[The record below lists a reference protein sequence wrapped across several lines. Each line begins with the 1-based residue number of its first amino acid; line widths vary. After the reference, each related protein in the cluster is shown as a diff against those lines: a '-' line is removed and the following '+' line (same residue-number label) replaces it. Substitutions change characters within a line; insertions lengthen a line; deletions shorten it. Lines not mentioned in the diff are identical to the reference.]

1 MSREDVEA
9 FVQFT
14 LNPPRAWIG
23 TKNVARF
30 VTLDGH
36 RVSNPEWR
44 PFVSSV
50 SKSAFRDG
58 EVADAKHYT
67 PTQST
72 IKATFTALS
81 SFYDFLTQES
91 MVTVNPI
98 KLIRQKSKYLRKDHN
113 QAPVRRLSNLQWDY
127 VIETAELMA
136 DEEPDVHERTLFIM
150 TALFAMYLRI
160 SELVTDERSAPVMG
174 DFRKDPDGNWWYHV
188 TGKGNKDRTVTV
200 STGDAESAQTLS
212 ALTRPASPTGAQ
224 RINTRGAQ
232 AVGQRTDHQFSPG
245 STDRAALL

>member
-1 MSREDVEA
+1 MLQPMATNPKRRAPSPIFDNLSVVGRDCVSTLPAAARPVSMSDTDAEQDYSVVLRFLRSYDGSTATFNAYRRELERLCQWSWHVRQSSILEMTREDIEA
-9 FVQFT
+9 FVQFM

-30 VTLDGH
+30 VRLDGH
-36 RVSNPEWR
+36 RVANPEWR
-44 PFVSSV
+44 PFVASV

-58 EVADAKHYT
+58 DVVDAAHYT

-91 MVTVNPI
+91 LVMVNPI

-113 QAPVRRLSNLQWDY
+113 QAPVRRVSNLQWDY

-136 DEEPDVHERTLFIM
+136 DEEPAAHERTLFHHDSAICDVS
-150 TALFAMYLRI
+150 AYL
-160 SELVTDERSAPVMG
+160 
-174 DFRKDPDGNWWYHV
+174 
-188 TGKGNKDRTVTV
+188 
-200 STGDAESAQTLS
+200 
-212 ALTRPASPTGAQ
+212 
-224 RINTRGAQ
+224 
-232 AVGQRTDHQFSPG
+232 
-245 STDRAALL
+245 